1 MLKLGMMKGGSTTDT
16 SITLVQLETAKEKR
30 GSTTDTSITLV
41 QLETAKEKRGSTRW
55 GPLERKE
62 ACA

>member
-1 MLKLGMMKGGSTTDT
+1 MMKRGSTTDT
-16 SITLVQLETAKEKR
+16 SVALVQLETTEKKR